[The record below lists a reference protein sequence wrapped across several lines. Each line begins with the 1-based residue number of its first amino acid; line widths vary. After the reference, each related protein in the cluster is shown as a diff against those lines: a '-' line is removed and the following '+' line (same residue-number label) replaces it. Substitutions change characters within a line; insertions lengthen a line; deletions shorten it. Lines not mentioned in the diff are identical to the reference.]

1 MVTNEIR
8 YRHRA
13 ETDEAGVDLEK
24 DGTPTARG
32 SNHPRAVQSAAD
44 DERCRRGANARST
57 MNDPFGDPLCFVDE
71 TSLFTA
77 WLIE

>member
-1 MVTNEIR
+1 MPSDDSAG
-8 YRHRA
+8 HRA
-13 ETDEAGVDLEK
+13 ETDEAGS
-24 DGTPTARG
+24 R
-32 SNHPRAVQSAAD
+32 PRKRWDSDREAPITLALYNPSAD

-77 WLIE
+77 WPIE